1 MLMEAAREL
10 TYNTLTSPGAKHQ
23 DLACTMVSLKTQP
36 LWVRGESRGEGREGR
51 AVISPV
57 L

>member
-36 LWVRGESRGEGREGR
+36 LWVRGASRGEGREGR